1 MPRGEQNKLKYN
13 EEKYSIILNVNGEM
27 EDFNLNAANSHKFDT
42 RTLKTETVRTRHW
55 DSYERGIGAKK
66 KVYAIDSGL
75 NSAYMV
81 TYPLG
86 NHDLWTKHYLEAS
99 KLSKEIDYLAG
110 DIEDTKEEINS
121 WVNNKKIAKVIEKL
135 ETENKE
141 KISSLCKER
150 DQKEL
155 IYEKIISYEIPVR
168 QRAFRSPYT
177 LKTDKYGIGPFNN
190 GYQDENYH
198 KLEPEG
204 KRWSRDASEKSVG
217 RLYSDNPQK
226 SIELIRNDQER
237 IKRLENFRYE
247 IHDHQGRVNQL
258 KDVISGGDGCYD
270 RRYSTDYDKIG
281 DLSYFDNNIKVSI
294 EIYDEDY
301 EFNCAKSVILHAKA
315 KHNNH
320 LAELNRLIQLKE
332 KKEKMLRSI
341 SSQSYLDKLYNEV
354 DRVSTRRKAIES
366 LQIKRTRLNER
377 RERKEAERKRQEE
390 IDKQNME
397 QARLRKEASLKREKE
412 LQEDMENY
420 LLMLRGSR
428 HGHGH
433 KDSEGNEKTWYGTK
447 EEAIADALK
456 LAKKKDRLL
465 NPYYVMLSTPMD
477 QQVKGWFLTSVADK
491 EVA

>member
-1 MPRGEQNKLKYN
+1 MPRGEKNKLKYN
-13 EEKYSIILNVNGEM
+13 EEKYSIVLNVNGEM

-75 NSAYMV
+75 KSAYIV

-99 KLSKEIDYLAG
+99 KLSKEIDYLES
-110 DIEDTKEEINS
+110 DIKDTEEEINS
-121 WVNNKKIAKVIEKL
+121 WVNNQNVANVIEKL
-135 ETENKE
+135 ETENEE

-168 QRAFRSPYT
+168 HRAFRSPYG
-177 LKTDKYGIGPFNN
+177 LKTDKYGIGPYNN
-190 GYQDENYH
+190 NYQDENFH
-198 KLEPEG
+198 KLEPAGE
-204 KRWSRDASEKSVG
+204 RWSRDASEKSVG
-217 RLYSDNPQK
+217 RLYSENPQK
-226 SIELIRNDQER
+226 SIELIRNDEER
-237 IKRLENFRYE
+237 IKRLEKFRHE

-258 KDVISGGDGCYD
+258 KDVISERGYN
-270 RRYSTDYDKIG
+270 RSYSIDYDKIE
-281 DLSYFDNNIKVSI
+281 DLSYFKDNIKVSI

-301 EFNCAKSVILHAKA
+301 EFKCAKSVILHAKA
-315 KHNNH
+315 AHDEYVV
-320 LAELNRLIQLKE
+320 ELNRLIQLKE
-332 KKEKMLRSI
+332 KKEEMLSSI

-390 IDKQNME
+390 IEKQRRE
-397 QARLRKEASLKREKE
+397 QTRLREEARLKRKKE

-420 LLMLRGSR
+420 LLMLRDSR

-433 KDSEGNEKTWYGTK
+433 KDSEGNEKAWYGTK

>member
-1 MPRGEQNKLKYN
+1 MPRGEQKNLKYN
-13 EEKYSIILNVNGEM
+13 SDQEWIKINVNGEQ
-27 EDFNLNAANSHKFDT
+27 EELRIKGHYFDT
-42 RTLKTETVRTRHW
+42 RTLKSEKVNARYSHW
-55 DSYERGIGAKK
+55 PSHEIVFGAKK

-75 NSAYMV
+75 KSAYTV

-86 NHDLWTKHYLEAS
+86 NHSLWTKHYLEVS
-99 KLSKEIDYLAG
+99 KLSKEINYLAD

-121 WVNNKKIAKVIEKL
+121 WVNNQKIAKITEKL
-135 ETENKE
+135 ETENKD

-155 IYEKIISYEIPVR
+155 IYEKIISYEIPIR
-168 QRAFRSPYT
+168 QRAFRSPYA

-190 GYQDENYH
+190 GYQDENFH
-198 KLEPEG
+198 RLEPEG
-204 KRWSRDASEKSVG
+204 ESYSQDARENSGGV
-217 RLYSDNPQK
+217 LYSDNPQK
-226 SIELIRNDQER
+226 SIENIRNDQER
-237 IKRLENFRYE
+237 IERIQNFCYE

-258 KDVISGGDGCYD
+258 KDVISGSDGCYD
-270 RRYSTDYDKIG
+270 RGYSVDYNKI
-281 DLSYFDNNIKVSI
+281 DELSYFKNNIKVSI
-294 EIYDEDY
+294 EIHNEDY

-315 KHNNH
+315 EHNNH
-320 LAELNRLIQLKE
+320 VAELNRLKQFRDE
-332 KKEKMLRSI
+332 KKAMLRSI
-341 SSQSYLDKLYNEV
+341 SSQSYLDKMYNEV
-354 DRVSTRRKAIES
+354 DRVSTRSKSIERLQRKRS
-366 LQIKRTRLNER
+366 LLNQR
-377 RERKEAERKRQEE
+377 RERKEAIEKKRR
-390 IDKQNME
+390 E
-397 QARLRKEASLKREKE
+397 QARLRETARVKREKE
-412 LQEDMENY
+412 LQKDMENY

-477 QQVKGWFLTSVADK
+477 QQIKGWFLTSVADK

>member
-1 MPRGEQNKLKYN
+1 MPRGEQKNLKYN
-13 EEKYSIILNVNGEM
+13 KEKYSIELNVNGEQKSFRIKDY
-27 EDFNLNAANSHKFDT
+27 EFDT
-42 RTLKTETVRTRHW
+42 RTLKTEYVHRRHW
-55 DSYERGIGAKK
+55 DSYPRGFGEKK

-75 NSAYMV
+75 KSAYTV

-86 NHDLWTKHYLEAS
+86 NHDLWTNHYLEAA
-99 KLSKEIDYLAG
+99 KLSKEISYLASDIG
-110 DIEDTKEEINS
+110 DAKEEIDS
-121 WVNNKKIAKVIEKL
+121 WVNNQNVAKVIEKL

-141 KISSLCKER
+141 KIRSLCKER

-168 QRAFRSPYT
+168 QRVFRSPYT

-190 GYQDENYH
+190 SYQDENFH
-198 KLEPEG
+198 RLEPEG
-204 KRWSRDASEKSVG
+204 KNYSRNARENSGGV
-217 RLYSDNPQK
+217 LYSENPK
-226 SIELIRNDQER
+226 ESIENIRNDEER
-237 IKRLENFRYE
+237 IERLENFRHE

-258 KDVISGGDGCYD
+258 KDTISERGYNRG
-270 RRYSTDYDKIG
+270 YSIDYDKIN
-281 DLSYFDNNIKVSI
+281 DLCYFEDNIKVSI

-315 KHNNH
+315 EHNNH

-332 KKEKMLRSI
+332 KKEKMLSSI

-366 LQIKRTRLNER
+366 LQIKRTRINER

-390 IDKQNME
+390 IDKQRRE
-397 QARLRKEASLKREKE
+397 QARLREEARIKREKE

-420 LLMLRGSR
+420 LLMLKGSR

-433 KDSEGNEKTWYGTK
+433 KDSEGNEKTWYSTK

-491 EVA
+491 EVS